1 MKYSIVNI
9 IVREFLI
16 LKKRPAAWVL
26 ILVIPT
32 VIFFYLGYIYKE
44 GGIETVN
51 IAVLDLDHSAL
62 SRKVISNVE
71 AAPKLKIIKF
81 LNSNDKLEDVFI
93 KYPEVKGFYV
103 IPEHFEKQIF
113 RGEQAKLLVYSN
125 ASNIVFG
132 NLIYK
137 EAASFINTMSAG
149 INYNA
154 FKTQGIPNEKALK
167 MIMPVKVHVKPL
179 YNPYY
184 NYLFY
189 LIPGL
194 TTVLLQM
201 LVFLLAAR
209 SINSEYTN
217 NTYSEL
223 LNLANGKLFNIIFGK
238 LLAYTIVG
246 FMVGVFIFST
256 VHPLLGIPMSP
267 STLAFLPVVLLF
279 VMVNAML
286 GMMVSAIFK
295 NEAIA
300 MDVSFVYNSPAFV
313 FSGFTFPIMAMPA
326 FNMWYAQLIPYTH
339 FLSAFIKGVEM
350 STPFVFLTQ
359 QVIYL
364 LLFLAVGYIVT
375 TTILLVRHKKSMV

>member
-1 MKYSIVNI
+1 MVY
-9 IVREFLI
+9 
-16 LKKRPAAWVL
+16 A
-26 ILVIPT
+26 
-32 VIFFYLGYIYKE
+32 
-44 GGIETVN
+44 
-51 IAVLDLDHSAL
+51 
-62 SRKVISNVE
+62 
-71 AAPKLKIIKF
+71 
-81 LNSNDKLEDVFI
+81 NS
-93 KYPEVKGFYV
+93 
-103 IPEHFEKQIF
+103 
-113 RGEQAKLLVYSN
+113 
-125 ASNIVFG
+125 SNIVFG

-137 EAASFINTMSAG
+137 EAAGFINTMSAG

-154 FKTQGIPNEKALK
+154 FKTQGIPSEKALK
-167 MIMPVKVHVKPL
+167 MIMPVKVNAKPL

-189 LIPGL
+189 LLPGL

-217 NTYSEL
+217 NTYSRL
-223 LNLANGKLFNIIFGK
+223 LSLANGSLFKIIFGK
-238 LLAYTIVG
+238 LLAYTLIG

-256 VHPLLGIPMSP
+256 VHPLLGVPFS
-267 STLAFLPVVLLF
+267 SGTLAFLPVVFLF

-286 GMMVSAIFK
+286 GMMVSTIFK

-339 FLSAFIKGVEM
+339 FLNAFIKGIEM
-350 STPFVFLTQ
+350 NTPFVFLIQ
-359 QVIYL
+359 HIIYL

-375 TTILLVRHKKSMV
+375 TTILLVRHKNSLA

>member
-1 MKYSIVNI
+1 MKSPIINI
-9 IVREFLI
+9 IIREFLI
-16 LKKRPAAWVL
+16 LKKRPAAWIL
-26 ILVIPT
+26 ILIIPT

-44 GGIETVN
+44 GAIETVN
-51 IAVLDLDHSAL
+51 IAVLDLDHSDL
-62 SRKVISNVE
+62 SRKVITNVE

-81 LNSNDKLEDVFI
+81 LNSRDNIETVFI

-103 IPEHFEKQIF
+103 IPKHFEKKVY
-113 RGEQAKLLVYSN
+113 RGEQAKLLVYTNS
-125 ASNIVFG
+125 SNIVFG

-137 EAASFINTMSAG
+137 EAAGFINTMSAG

-154 FKTQGIPNEKALK
+154 FKAQGIPSEKALK
-167 MIMPVKVHVKPL
+167 MIMPLKVNARPL
-179 YNPYY
+179 YNSYY

-217 NTYSEL
+217 NTYSDL
-223 LNLANGKLFNIIFGK
+223 LRLAHGSLFQIIFGK
-238 LLAYTIVG
+238 LLAYTIIG

-256 VHPLLGIPMSP
+256 VHPLLGVPFSP
-267 STLAFLPVVLLF
+267 GTLTFLPVVFLF

-286 GMMVSAIFK
+286 GMMVSTIFK

-313 FSGFTFPIMAMPA
+313 FSGFTFPIMAMPV

-339 FLSAFIKGVEM
+339 FLNAFIKGIEM
-350 STPFVFLTQ
+350 NTPLVFLVQ
-359 QVIYL
+359 HIIYL
-364 LLFLAVGYIVT
+364 LLFLVVSYGVT
-375 TTILLVRHKKSMV
+375 TTILLVRHKKSMA

>member
-1 MKYSIVNI
+1 MKSPIINI
-9 IVREFLI
+9 IIREFLI

-26 ILVIPT
+26 ILIIPT

-44 GGIETVN
+44 GAIETVN
-51 IAVLDLDHSAL
+51 IAVLDLDHSDL
-62 SRKVISNVE
+62 SRKVIANVE

-81 LNSNDKLEDVFI
+81 LNSSDNIETVFI
-93 KYPEVKGFYV
+93 KYPDIKGFYV
-103 IPEHFEKQIF
+103 IPEHFEKKVF
-113 RGEQAKLLVYSN
+113 RGEQAKLLVYANS
-125 ASNIVFG
+125 SNIVFG

-137 EAASFINTMSAG
+137 EAAGFINTMSAG

-154 FKTQGIPNEKALK
+154 FKTQGIPSEKALK
-167 MIMPVKVHVKPL
+167 MIMPVRVNARPL

-189 LIPGL
+189 LVPGL

-209 SINSEYTN
+209 SINSEYAN
-217 NTYSEL
+217 NTYSHL
-223 LNLANGKLFNIIFGK
+223 LSLANGSLFKIIFGK
-238 LLAYTIVG
+238 LLAYTLIG
-246 FMVGVFIFST
+246 FMVGVFVFSA
-256 VHPLLGIPMSP
+256 VHPLLGVPFSP
-267 STLAFLPVVLLF
+267 GTLAFLPIVFLF

-286 GMMVSAIFK
+286 GMMVSTIFK

-339 FLSAFIKGVEM
+339 FLNAFIKGIEM
-350 STPFVFLTQ
+350 NTPFVFLIQ
-359 QVIYL
+359 HIIYL

-375 TTILLVRHKKSMV
+375 TTILLVRHKNRIA